1 MKKIIGILAAAAV
14 AASAFAADV
23 SASTKIG
30 GKLFNYAGN
39 KIELL
44 TENNDSHDY
53 AMPNITFS
61 ISDDKAGATVKLS
74 TDGTKTAVNMTSQT
88 IWFKPIDA
96 LKITVGNFDVALNKE
111 TIDWTESVTGLGGNG
126 YLLSVNIEGFG
137 LDLGLDAHD
146 AFWFTKD
153 GNADAVLKAF
163 FVKAGYSA
171 DFGSIGAFVKFNND
185 STSGYFKYADKAGS
199 IKNILFGAGYK
210 NTFDPITFFVNV
222 SAYMGNTFEWVRP
235 EVFISGSVDA
245 FNFAAFVAPII
256 IVDSNVSDKFDAE
269 IVAKLSY
276 QIDSVNVYAY
286 FKDASIMAKPFKS
299 TIKVGASG
307 SCGAMG
313 WNTWFQ
319 IDTGDSTSFAIPVE
333 FTINF

>member
-1 MKKIIGILAAAAV
+1 MKKIVGILAAAAV

-53 AMPNITFS
+53 ANPNMTFS
-61 ISDDKAGATVKLS
+61 ISDDKAGATVKLT
-74 TDGTKTAVNMTSQT
+74 TDGGNKTVAMTTQT

-96 LKITVGNFDVALNKE
+96 LKITVGNFDIALNKE
-111 TIDWTESVTGLGGNG
+111 TICYTESVTGLGGNG
-126 YLLSVNIEGFG
+126 YLLSVNVEGFG
-137 LDLGLDAHD
+137 LDLGLDANG

-153 GNADAVLKAF
+153 GNADAALKAF

-185 STSGYFKYADKAGS
+185 SSKGYFKYADKAGS

-210 NTFDPITFFVNV
+210 NTIDPITFFVNV

-235 EVFISGSVDA
+235 EVFVSGSVDA
-245 FNFAAFVAPII
+245 FSFAAFVAPII

-269 IVAKLSY
+269 VVAKLSY
-276 QIDSVNVYAY
+276 QLDSVNIYAQ
-286 FKDASIMAKPFKS
+286 FKDASVMASPFTS
-299 TIKVGASG
+299 EIQLGASG

-313 WNTWFQ
+313 WKTWFQ
-319 IDTGDSTSFAIPVE
+319 INTAASTSFAVPVE
-333 FTINF
+333 FSINF